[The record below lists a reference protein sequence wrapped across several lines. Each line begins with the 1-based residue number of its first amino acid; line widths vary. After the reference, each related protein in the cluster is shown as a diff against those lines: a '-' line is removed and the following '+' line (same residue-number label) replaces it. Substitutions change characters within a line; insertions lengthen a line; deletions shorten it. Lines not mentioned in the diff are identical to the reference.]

1 MEKGVDEG
9 RIGGSGCVAQAQGQ
23 GQLRRFVAGRVL
35 RQLSRHFLLV
45 HLIPRH
51 PQPLFGWSCSE
62 SELHLLSR
70 LSLINLFASC
80 LRRRAPRR
88 GQWVAPKRRSM
99 ALSTRPVNT
108 SRN

>member
-45 HLIPRH
+45 ISSLDIRNPCLDGRA
-51 PQPLFGWSCSE
+51 
-62 SELHLLSR
+62 
-70 LSLINLFASC
+70 LSLSYIYFLDS
-80 LRRRAPRR
+80 P
-88 GQWVAPKRRSM
+88 
-99 ALSTRPVNT
+99 
-108 SRN
+108 